1 MIDKQLL
8 KFLRCPQDK
17 SKLTPAE
24 DELVLQVNRAI
35 DAKQITTVGGHKLEN
50 PIEAGLI
57 RDAGDLM
64 YPVYDQ
70 IPVMLPDEAID
81 LAQLASND

>member
-8 KFLRCPQDK
+8 EILRCPQDK
-17 SKLTPAE
+17 SKLSQA
-24 DELVLQVNRAI
+24 DDQLVTQINRAI
-35 DAKQITTVGGHKLEN
+35 DDKHLVAVGGHEITKH
-50 PIEAGLI
+50 ICGGLI

-64 YPVYDQ
+64 YPIFDQ

-81 LAQLASND
+81 LAQLQNQ

>member
-8 KFLRCPQDK
+8 EILRCPQDK
-17 SKLTPAE
+17 SKLSQA
-24 DELVLQVNRAI
+24 DAQLVMQINRAI
-35 DAKQITTVGGHKLEN
+35 DAKCLVTVGGHGLTKH
-50 PIEAGLI
+50 ICGGLI

-64 YPVYDQ
+64 YPIFDQ

-81 LAQLASND
+81 LTQLPNEK